1 MIRSLFLTHILN
13 DEYEQVYI
21 KRHPP
26 ARSREANT
34 DVTKTVIQQLATRG
48 NPIDSNVKIPN
59 FTAEKKHVYSLVQK
73 IILIYIAN
81 FALYDNCDGGEF
93 YNSSV

>member
-1 MIRSLFLTHILN
+1 MIRSLFLMHILN

-34 DVTKTVIQQLATRG
+34 DVTKTVIQRLATRV
-48 NPIDSNVKIPN
+48 NLIDSNVKR
-59 FTAEKKHVYSLVQK
+59 KHVYSLVQN

-81 FALYDNCDGGEF
+81 FALYDNCDGVNF
-93 YNSSV
+93 TTHPFKYIKP